1 MMSDSRLPIGDKN
14 FDYDNLPLD
23 KAVDLFQHLSDTG
36 KIWEMKNDYI
46 IKLHSLVENGYVI
59 MR

>member
-46 IKLHSLVENGYVI
+46 IKLHSLV
-59 MR
+59 